1 MKQFVFQDVC
11 ISTAYAFQWQSIW
24 YNALMREMTNR
35 MTEGSPTRLI
45 IHFAL
50 PLMLG
55 NMLQQVYIMTD
66 TLIVSRVLGINA
78 LAAVGATDWLS
89 YMMISIVQAV
99 SQGFAIMLAQDF
111 GADDHEHL
119 HKTLAHSIRLALL
132 LTVVITAVALVIM
145 NPLLQLMHTK
155 SELMPMASG
164 YLGVIYAGLPAV
176 MLLNFG
182 SSVLRAFGNSKTP
195 LYAVAISACL
205 NVVLDLLFVAVFDF
219 GVEGAAV
226 ATVMAQCIA
235 GLFCLY
241 AISKIEWIAVKKE
254 HFGKEKGLDWK
265 LFSLSWPMMIQNMI
279 IALGGLVVQSQVN
292 QYDISFISGYT
303 ATNKI
308 YGLLEMAAIA
318 YGFAMV
324 TYIGQNYGA
333 HLVDRI
339 KKGIKDACIVA
350 VITSAIIAVCMLLFG
365 RFITGM
371 FLTGN
376 GADVVE
382 AGNVAYKFLVIMS
395 LPLPVLYILYIAR
408 SSLQGFGDTV
418 NPMVSG
424 IAECVTRI
432 LIALFAVNILGST
445 AMLIAEP
452 AAWFAAMILL
462 IGALIKRI
470 RDLDKTS
477 A

>member
-1 MKQFVFQDVC
+1 
-11 ISTAYAFQWQSIW
+11 
-24 YNALMREMTNR
+24 MREMTNR

-119 HKTLAHSIRLALL
+119 HKALAHSIKLALI
-132 LTVVITAVALVIM
+132 LTVVITAAALVIM
-145 NPLLQLMHTK
+145 NPLLRVMHTK

-241 AISKIEWIAVKKE
+241 AISRIDWISIKKE

-339 KKGIKDACIVA
+339 KKGIKDACVVA
-350 VITSAIIAVCMLLFG
+350 VITSAVIAMGMLLFG
-365 RFITGM
+365 RTITGM
-371 FLTGN
+371 FLTGE

-382 AGNVAYKFLVIMS
+382 AGNVAYQFLTIMS
-395 LPLPVLYILYIAR
+395 IPLPVLYILYIAR

-418 NPMVSG
+418 NPMLSG

-432 LIALFAVNILGST
+432 LIALFAVHIFGST
-445 AMLIAEP
+445 AMLVAEP
-452 AAWFAAMILL
+452 AAWFAAMLLL

-470 RDLDKTS
+470 RGLEKTS
-477 A
+477 G

>member
-1 MKQFVFQDVC
+1 MEVQKDCFQK
-11 ISTAYAFQWQSIW
+11 WGIW
-24 YNALMREMTNR
+24 YNARMREMTNR

-45 IHFAL
+45 INFAL

-111 GADDHEHL
+111 GADDHDHL
-119 HKTLAHSIRLALL
+119 HKALAHSIRLAVILA
-132 LTVVITAVALVIM
+132 VVITAVALVIM
-145 NPLLQLMHTK
+145 NPLLQVMHTK

-205 NVVLDLLFVAVFDF
+205 NVALDLLFVAVFDF
-219 GVEGAAV
+219 GVQGAAV

-241 AISKIEWIAVKKE
+241 ALSRIEWISIKKE
-254 HFGKEKGLDWK
+254 HFRKEAGLDWK

-333 HLVDRI
+333 KLVGRI

-350 VITSAIIAVCMLLFG
+350 VITSGVIAVCMLLFG
-365 RFITGM
+365 RAITGM
-371 FLTGN
+371 FLTGD

-382 AGNVAYKFLVIMS
+382 AGNVAYQFLVIMS
-395 LPLPVLYILYIAR
+395 VPLPVLYILYIAR

-418 NPMVSG
+418 NPMISG

-432 LIALFAVNILGST
+432 LIALFAVNLLGST
-445 AMLIAEP
+445 AMLVAEP
-452 AAWFAAMILL
+452 AAWFAAMVLL
-462 IGALIKRI
+462 IGALVKRI
-470 RDLDKTS
+470 KNLEKTS

>member
-1 MKQFVFQDVC
+1 
-11 ISTAYAFQWQSIW
+11 
-24 YNALMREMTNR
+24 MREMTNR

-119 HKTLAHSIRLALL
+119 HKALARSIKLALI
-132 LTVVITAVALVIM
+132 LTVVITAAALVIM

-241 AISKIEWIAVKKE
+241 AISKIDWISIKKE
-254 HFGKEKGLDWK
+254 HFGREKGLDWK

-365 RFITGM
+365 RTITGM
-371 FLTGN
+371 FLTGE

-382 AGNVAYKFLVIMS
+382 AGNVAYQFLLIMS

-418 NPMVSG
+418 NPMISG

-432 LIALFAVNILGST
+432 LIALFAVNLLGSI
-445 AMLIAEP
+445 AMLVAEP
-452 AAWFAAMILL
+452 AAWFAAMVLL
-462 IGALIKRI
+462 IGALFKRI
-470 RDLDKTS
+470 RGLEKSTD
-477 A
+477 